1 LLRPEVPGEL
11 WGVLFWEVEIVQ
23 EMIGSLSPS
32 KQVITAKDSSDRR
45 WQQRL
50 YQQFNLLSIPFVVIG
65 FILLW
70 QSVVWLGAYPPFILP
85 GPLQVLTSFQAAAV
99 NGTLWHHTG
108 VTLSEVFSGLALGL
122 SVATILGYLLAKNA
136 LLDRLLSPYI
146 VASQSV
152 PVIAIAPLLVIWF
165 GTGHLSKMLVCA
177 LIVFFPVL
185 VNTTVGIRSVDE
197 GLYDLMHSLKAS
209 RWQMFR
215 MLEMPAALPVL
226 LGGLKISVTLSV
238 IGAVVGEFVAA
249 DAGLGFMINQAR
261 GLFNTP
267 LVFVAIL
274 MLVAIALTLYG
285 LVSLLERNLLRW
297 RSDSR

>member
-1 LLRPEVPGEL
+1 MQEV
-11 WGVLFWEVEIVQ
+11 IS
-23 EMIGSLSPS
+23 SLQHS
-32 KQVITAKDSSDRR
+32 KQSANDTVDENRLGRGRNGQGRR
-45 WQQRL
+45 QYRHLFMMPLVVVGFLSFWQAL
-50 YQQFNLLSIPFVVIG
+50 
-65 FILLW
+65 
-70 QSVVWLGAYPPFILP
+70 VWVGEYPPFILP
-85 GPLQVLTSFQAAAV
+85 GPGAVFASFRAALA
-99 NGTLWHHTG
+99 NGTLLHHAG
-108 VTLSEVFSGLALGL
+108 VTLTEVFSGLAVGL
-122 SVATILGYLLAKNA
+122 SVATILGYGLAKNP

-185 VNTTVGIRSVDE
+185 INTIVGIRSVDE
-197 GLYDLMHSLKAS
+197 GLYDLMRSLKADH
-209 RWQMFR
+209 WQMFR
-215 MLEMPAALPVL
+215 LLEVPAAMPVL

-267 LVFVAIL
+267 LVFVAIVV
-274 MLVAIALTLYG
+274 LVAIALTLYG
-285 LVSLLERNLLRW
+285 LVSLLEKWLLGW
-297 RSDSR
+297 RGEAH